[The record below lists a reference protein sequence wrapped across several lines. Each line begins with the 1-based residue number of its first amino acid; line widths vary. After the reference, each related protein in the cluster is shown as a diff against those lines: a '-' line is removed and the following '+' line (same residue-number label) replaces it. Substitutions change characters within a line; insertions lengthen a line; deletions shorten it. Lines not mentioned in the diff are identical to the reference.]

1 MDTMTFREF
10 QESGPT
16 GCPPNKTDRFF
27 QNAFTFEALSP
38 QSAFM
43 TELRRYVRMVPAG
56 RDFVHEGDEGGSV
69 IWVMSGWVGTS
80 KLLSDGRRQLTDLVA
95 PVDVIDNAG
104 ADDAVAT
111 NTVTALT
118 KAVVANYPRSHL
130 SQRYLEFPEL
140 CLIVDKLKA
149 ARQVRRSQRILL
161 LGRGS
166 ALERV
171 AGALVDLYVQAQAI
185 DMEDAH
191 AIRLPLRQKEIGD
204 LVGLTAVHVCRT
216 LRQLSCQGMVETGDL
231 GIVVRDVRR
240 LADICEID
248 LEQYRTSVLLTG
260 SSSKSP
266 VRL

>member
-1 MDTMTFREF
+1 
-10 QESGPT
+10 
-16 GCPPNKTDRFF
+16 
-27 QNAFTFEALSP
+27 
-38 QSAFM
+38 
-43 TELRRYVRMVPAG
+43 
-56 RDFVHEGDEGGSV
+56 
-69 IWVMSGWVGTS
+69 
-80 KLLSDGRRQLTDLVA
+80 
-95 PVDVIDNAG
+95 
-104 ADDAVAT
+104 
-111 NTVTALT
+111 
-118 KAVVANYPRSHL
+118 
-130 SQRYLEFPEL
+130 
-140 CLIVDKLKA
+140 
-149 ARQVRRSQRILL
+149 
-161 LGRGS
+161 
-166 ALERV
+166 
-171 AGALVDLYVQAQAI
+171 VQAQAI